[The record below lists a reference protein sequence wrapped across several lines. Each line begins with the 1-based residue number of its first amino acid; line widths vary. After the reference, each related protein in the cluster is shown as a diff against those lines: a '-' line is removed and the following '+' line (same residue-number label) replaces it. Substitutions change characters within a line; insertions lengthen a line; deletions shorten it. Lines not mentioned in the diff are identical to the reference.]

1 MKTPLERAATSVEHQ
16 YKRNPEAVQLAKL
29 ASLAVRVESHLL
41 RRLRLELLPDADVGI
56 EADLWFGPLVE
67 SRGVRAIVLNRYV
80 VELLR
85 EKLAEDRQLLQRVI
99 ALTEQAHADSAKT
112 IRLEERLNALAVL
125 NEPDVRQQIDEALR
139 PALLTMQLGGDDARQ
154 LAQWAIRALSQAHRT
169 VRESPNAIALG
180 LSATLALGGR
190 PTLQEARKVTGGLG
204 DMTWLLRG
212 AISGSPAR
220 IGVELVA
227 GGVAFAEPG
236 GEQPQ
241 LDLPATNPLLL
252 SLAWKAKGG
261 DTTILVEAAPGRT
274 VELDADVTEVSL
286 RTLSGDEYLLSAVST
301 EQSPAP
307 TTSEVPEARHFEI
320 DVFISYAHL
329 DNQPLSQQEGWV
341 TMFHERLSALLSQ
354 RMGREVKTWM
364 DQKLVGGGELFN
376 EEAIAQFSKTAVMVS
391 VLSPAY
397 VSSAWCMS
405 EVVKFCEFAEETGG
419 LVVDNRS
426 RVIKVIKTPIE
437 FELMRR
443 LPPGLRDTLGY
454 EFFDSKNDDIPQSFD
469 PNHGMDSNQK
479 FFRKIGDVADDIA
492 QLLLRLSAGPRPQT
506 PARKHSGIFISY
518 RREDSAGHAGR
529 LFDKLVDHFGEDRIF
544 MDVASVEAGQDLA
557 ETIENAV
564 DSCAIVIVIIGQR
577 WLSERLNNPNDM
589 VRLEITRALRRD
601 IPVIPVLVQG
611 AHMPYRQGLP
621 HDLIGLTERQ
631 AIELSDHS
639 WRANVNE
646 LISGI
651 EQHLAKSEK
660 PVWRDSDVPESDET
674 RRTIQSYEQQLE
686 VALQAGDRKSE
697 SLALHNLG
705 AAYAELGEMRRA
717 VEFFEQA
724 FVIHREMGERLGESS
739 ALSNLGL
746 AYANLGD
753 TRRAI
758 EYFEQAL
765 AINREMGER
774 RGESSALI
782 NLGTAYTDLGEP
794 RRAIEYFDQALQIH
808 RELGD
813 RVSEGS
819 ALSHLG
825 ITYADLGEPRH
836 AVEFFQQA
844 LLIDRELGEPGS
856 EGADLSNI
864 SMALAQM
871 GDRFQAIKYA
881 ELALEIFEKIEDPKA
896 AKVRAQLAAWRDQAN
911 T

>member
-1 MKTPLERAATSVEHQ
+1 
-16 YKRNPEAVQLAKL
+16 
-29 ASLAVRVESHLL
+29 
-41 RRLRLELLPDADVGI
+41 
-56 EADLWFGPLVE
+56 
-67 SRGVRAIVLNRYV
+67 
-80 VELLR
+80 
-85 EKLAEDRQLLQRVI
+85 
-99 ALTEQAHADSAKT
+99 
-112 IRLEERLNALAVL
+112 
-125 NEPDVRQQIDEALR
+125 
-139 PALLTMQLGGDDARQ
+139 
-154 LAQWAIRALSQAHRT
+154 
-169 VRESPNAIALG
+169 
-180 LSATLALGGR
+180 
-190 PTLQEARKVTGGLG
+190 
-204 DMTWLLRG
+204 
-212 AISGSPAR
+212 
-220 IGVELVA
+220 
-227 GGVAFAEPG
+227 
-236 GEQPQ
+236 
-241 LDLPATNPLLL
+241 
-252 SLAWKAKGG
+252 
-261 DTTILVEAAPGRT
+261 
-274 VELDADVTEVSL
+274 
-286 RTLSGDEYLLSAVST
+286 
-301 EQSPAP
+301 
-307 TTSEVPEARHFEI
+307 
-320 DVFISYAHL
+320 
-329 DNQPLSQQEGWV
+329 
-341 TMFHERLSALLSQ
+341 
-354 RMGREVKTWM
+354 
-364 DQKLVGGGELFN
+364 
-376 EEAIAQFSKTAVMVS
+376 
-391 VLSPAY
+391 
-397 VSSAWCMS
+397 
-405 EVVKFCEFAEETGG
+405 
-419 LVVDNRS
+419 
-426 RVIKVIKTPIE
+426 
-437 FELMRR
+437 
-443 LPPGLRDTLGY
+443 
-454 EFFDSKNDDIPQSFD
+454 
-469 PNHGMDSNQK
+469 
-479 FFRKIGDVADDIA
+479 
-492 QLLLRLSAGPRPQT
+492 
-506 PARKHSGIFISY
+506 
-518 RREDSAGHAGR
+518 

-544 MDVASVEAGQDLA
+544 MDVAYVEAGQDLA

-564 DSCAIVIVIIGQR
+564 DSCAIVIVIIGPR

-621 HDLIGLTERQ
+621 HDLMGLTERQ

-660 PVWRDSDVPESDET
+660 AVWRDSDVPESDET